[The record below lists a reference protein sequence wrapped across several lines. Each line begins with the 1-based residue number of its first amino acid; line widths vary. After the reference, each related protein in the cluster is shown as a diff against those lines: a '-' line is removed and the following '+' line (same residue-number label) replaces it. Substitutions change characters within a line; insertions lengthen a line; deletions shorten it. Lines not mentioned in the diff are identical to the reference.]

1 MSQEHSVPLHYM
13 MFPSLPLA
21 VLSKNKNA
29 FSRPTEM
36 PCRGQMRLA
45 FCLLQRDIDPELKS
59 ILSLNILPISMSA
72 VTKHF
77 FFLSL
82 LVQTIDK
89 IIWQKLFGTH
99 VILTRN

>member
-1 MSQEHSVPLHYM
+1 MSQEHSVPVYYM
-13 MFPSLPLA
+13 IFPSLFLTRRA
-21 VLSKNKNA
+21 KNTNA
-29 FSRPTEM
+29 FSRSTEM

-45 FCLLQRDIDPELKS
+45 FCLQQRDIDPELKS
-59 ILSLNILPISMSA
+59 IRSLNILPISMSA

-89 IIWQKLFGTH
+89 IIWQNLFGTH

>member
-1 MSQEHSVPLHYM
+1 M
-13 MFPSLPLA
+13 MFPGLFTVPEER
-21 VLSKNKNA
+21 KKNA
-29 FSRPTEM
+29 FSGSTET

-45 FCLLQRDIDPELKS
+45 FLLQRRDIDPELKS
-59 ILSLNILPISMSA
+59 IPSLNILPISMSV

-89 IIWQKLFGTH
+89 IIWQNLFGTH